1 MALAGRNEQEAVAAL
16 VAALPHPDTIAS
28 PYALYDEL
36 RPYAPVQGYRDY
48 PPGTIPGVDEAVN
61 AWVLL
66 DYAHVA
72 AASRDHRIFS
82 SRDDLQESSSAPT
95 LMLVNHDNPEH
106 DRLRNIVNLAFSR
119 PRIEALDP
127 WVREIVDGMVKA
139 VCEGRMEAM
148 ATLSSVIPARV
159 MAGLLGL
166 DDAVFDR
173 FRGWGTAFMLSAD
186 MTPAERE
193 RSNGELFGY
202 FTEIVTALDT
212 RINNNEDVPDGLIAA
227 LLRAKTPE
235 GRLSLG
241 EVIRFCITLV
251 VAGAETT
258 TFLLGNL
265 LHNLATMPDVRARL
279 TDDRA
284 TVGAFIDESLRHS
297 GPPQRLFRMVTEDVV
312 VGGRMLKTG
321 DWVALFYAAA
331 NHDATVF
338 PDPHRFDM
346 DRRNLNKQLTFGVG
360 IHHCLG
366 SALARMEARSLINAA
381 LDHWSDIALAEAPVP
396 QRASLLNHGIDKLF
410 LTIKKSKEA
419 MR

>member
-1 MALAGRNEQEAVAAL
+1 MALAEKNEETSVAEL

-28 PYALYDEL
+28 PYALYERL
-36 RPYAPVQGYRDY
+36 RPHAPVQGYRDY
-48 PPGTIPGVDEAVN
+48 PPGTIPGADEAVN

-119 PRIEALDP
+119 PRIEAMDP
-127 WVREIVDGMVKA
+127 WVREIVDGMVQRIGA
-139 VCEGRMEAM
+139 GTVEAM
-148 ATLSSVIPARV
+148 SALASVIPARV
-159 MAGLLGL
+159 IAGLLGL
-166 DDAVFDR
+166 EDAIFDR

-193 RSNGELFGY
+193 QSNGELFAY
-202 FTEIVTALDT
+202 FTKIVTALDT
-212 RINNNEDVPDGLIAA
+212 RINNNEPVPDGLIVA
-227 LLRAKTPE
+227 LLRAETPE
-235 GRLSLG
+235 GRLSLS

-265 LHNLATMPDVRARL
+265 LHNLATMPEVRARL
-279 TDDRA
+279 QSDRA
-284 TVGAFIDESLRHS
+284 MIGPFIDETLRHS
-297 GPPQRLFRMVTEDVV
+297 GPPQRLFRMVTEDVEM
-312 VGGRMLKTG
+312 GGRQFRAG

-331 NHDATVF
+331 NYDASVF
-338 PDPHRFDM
+338 RA
-346 DRRNLNKQLTFGVG
+346 RTF
-360 IHHCLG
+360 
-366 SALARMEARSLINAA
+366 
-381 LDHWSDIALAEAPVP
+381 
-396 QRASLLNHGIDKLF
+396 
-410 LTIKKSKEA
+410 
-419 MR
+419 